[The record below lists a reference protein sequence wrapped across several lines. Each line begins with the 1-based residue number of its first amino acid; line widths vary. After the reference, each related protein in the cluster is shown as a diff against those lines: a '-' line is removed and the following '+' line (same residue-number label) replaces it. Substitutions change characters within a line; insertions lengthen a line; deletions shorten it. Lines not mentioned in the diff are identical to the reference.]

1 MPETFV
7 EEGYYDDWPPTT
19 GAYDA
24 KQEMTRPP
32 TDEEM
37 ANPVTAMVRR
47 QCTYCLPGSGPN
59 LLCGMHAPRS
69 ACANISDSCVFGV
82 RRLPVS
88 SSMPR
93 MAGSTR

>member
-19 GAYDA
+19 GVYDA

-37 ANPVTAMVRR
+37 ANPVTAMVP
-47 QCTYCLPGSGPN
+47 C
-59 LLCGMHAPRS
+59 
-69 ACANISDSCVFGV
+69 
-82 RRLPVS
+82 
-88 SSMPR
+88 
-93 MAGSTR
+93 